1 MKYLNCKFEN
11 EKRKK
16 ERKKEAAKLVV
27 VESLQ
32 DFTACVLSRLK
43 IEPFYYSFGAR
54 CCLVDSAR

>member
-1 MKYLNCKFEN
+1 MK
-11 EKRKK
+11 R

-43 IEPFYYSFGAR
+43 IEPFYYSFEAR